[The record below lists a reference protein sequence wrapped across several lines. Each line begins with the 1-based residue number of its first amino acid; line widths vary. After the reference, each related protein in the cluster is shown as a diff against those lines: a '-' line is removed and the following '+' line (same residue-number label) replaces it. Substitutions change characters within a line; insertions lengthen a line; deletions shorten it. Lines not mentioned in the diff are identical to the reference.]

1 MFSTVKKIIK
11 YILLFYISLY
21 TLVWALSPTVIR
33 YFLSDYLA
41 QQSLVLSSDSSIRYN
56 PFSSHLEILDLSV
69 SKSDDIEQAVF
80 SLKELALELRFHQ
93 LLFDQV
99 YVSEFI
105 IDGLYLN
112 IKKLGENLE
121 IAGVMLPLS
130 EEAAVAIEQA
140 ESHKTPVD
148 STEGVDGTEGVVS
161 NNENDVSTGAN
172 ESDDDFP
179 YKLDIPELILKN
191 SIIEFVVDESPH
203 RVKLKSFVIT
213 DFGATLA
220 AQSLLL
226 AVDSEVNQSS
236 LSLDVTADLKKGDGK
251 IRVDLDLTKIELARF
266 KHFLPE
272 SITTFEGQVSYSGQH
287 IIELGAENIVV
298 EWPKLSLIA
307 ENVLVAQDDVTL
319 GFAKKDFDSRAMKVT
334 LNTADTGQP
343 IMVEGTAQL
352 SLDDFKAF
360 YHSEEQILSTFK
372 QLALKDIVLSQQG
385 AISRVSVDSI
395 NLSEA
400 LFSDNVED
408 DIPALAKFSLLGV
421 NQVTLTEQGISIG
434 DIGLSGVAIDAQL
447 SDDKVLLNLIDT
459 GKPSEAESEL
469 SDIESGQKTTEPS
482 PSQPDKKGDEFSI
495 ALGAFT
501 FLDDAHIHFT
511 DNSVKPVY
519 ERHFIITTLTAGPFD
534 NQLPDNESLYDI
546 AGRSEKYANFE
557 FSGSAK
563 PFASIPV
570 YHLKGFFKE
579 VSLPGVSAYIKDAL
593 QYEIQ
598 SGQLDLGLDVT
609 LEGTTIDGE
618 ADVLLRGIE
627 LTAADDHEVGTV
639 SDHSSVPF
647 NVALGMLKDSDGN
660 VELSLPLSGDTS
672 SPSFGLSGF
681 MTLLIQQATLSA
693 AQDYLITTFV
703 PYASVVKVAIVAG
716 EFALKVRVNDLVY
729 PAGEVTLQPEHDVFL
744 KEFAALMKDK
754 EDVNLKLCAVAT
766 AADIG
771 KSAGTPIIEKSDVE
785 KLKAISN
792 QRVHNFKDY
801 MVEKEKIG
809 SSRLLLCTPQVNSD
823 EDAKPSLTFS
833 T

>member
-1 MFSTVKKIIK
+1 MFSTVKKVIK
-11 YILLFYISLY
+11 YTLLFYISLY
-21 TLVWALSPTVIR
+21 ALVWALSPTVIR
-33 YFLSDYLA
+33 YFLSDYLES
-41 QQSLVLSSDSSIRYN
+41 QQLALSSESSIRYN
-56 PFSSHLEILDLSV
+56 PFSSHLEIQDLSV
-69 SKSDDIEQAVF
+69 SKRDRIEHPVF
-80 SLKELALELRFHQ
+80 SLKSLEFELRFHQ

-130 EEAAVAIEQA
+130 EDAAVAIEQA
-140 ESHKTPVD
+140 ESPED
-148 STEGVDGTEGVVS
+148 VVGNS
-161 NNENDVSTGAN
+161 EKEVPADVSENDDG
-172 ESDDDFP
+172 DFP
-179 YKLDIPELILKN
+179 YKLDIPELTLKN
-191 SIIEFVVDESPH
+191 SVIEFVVDESPH

-236 LSLDVTADLKKGDGK
+236 LALDVTADLKNGDGK
-251 IRVDLDLTKIELARF
+251 IRVDLDLTKIKLARF

-272 SITTFEGQVSYSGQH
+272 SITTFEGLVSYSGQH
-287 IIELGAENIVV
+287 TIELGADNIVI
-298 EWPKLSLIA
+298 EWPKLSLLA
-307 ENVLVAQDDVTL
+307 ENVLVTQDDITVEL
-319 GFAKKDFDSRAMKVT
+319 AKKRFDSRTMKLT
-334 LNTADTGQP
+334 LNTEDADEP
-343 IMVEGTAQL
+343 AIIEGTAQL
-352 SLDDFKAF
+352 VLDEFKAL
-360 YHSEEQILSTFK
+360 YGSEEQLLSSFN
-372 QLALKDIVLSQQG
+372 QLLLKDIVLSQEEGNHQVL
-385 AISRVSVDSI
+385 IDSI
-395 NLSEA
+395 DLSGA
-400 LFSDNVED
+400 LFSDNLND
-408 DIPALAKFSLLGV
+408 DTPALAQFSLLGINEV
-421 NQVTLTEQGISIG
+421 ALTEQGISIS
-434 DIGLSGVAIDAQL
+434 DINLSGLAVDAQL
-447 SDDKVLLNLIDT
+447 SKDKVLLNLVDT
-459 GKPSEAESEL
+459 GAPADVASATAETSQPDE
-469 SDIESGQKTTEPS
+469 QATEPS
-482 PSQPDKKGDEFSI
+482 LPQPEEPADQFSI
-495 ALGAFT
+495 ALGEFT
-501 FLDDAHIHFT
+501 FGDDAHIHFT
-511 DNSVKPVY
+511 DNSVNPVY
-519 ERHFIITTLTAGPFD
+519 ERHFIITSLKAGPFD
-534 NQLPDNESLYDI
+534 SQLPDNESLYSI
-546 AGRSEKYANFE
+546 AGKSEKYANFE

-627 LTAADDHEVGTV
+627 LTAADDHEAGTV

-729 PAGEVTLQPEHDVFL
+729 PAGEVTLQPEHEVFL
-744 KEFAALMKDK
+744 KEFAALMNDK
-754 EDVNLKLCAVAT
+754 EDVNLRLCAVAI

-771 KSAGTPIIEKSDVE
+771 KPAGTKIVEKSDIE
-785 KLKAISN
+785 KLKNISN